1 MKCQDYINT
10 TVGESSI
17 HGCPYLVKHALHWL
31 EKIFWG
37 VIIIAAAYWSFNI
50 CYSQWE
56 RFRDNPII
64 LATELTWGKLNYPFV
79 GITLCFNYTDEEAIA
94 HVIKDTWAVTPEDR
108 DSYQYYFEFLK
119 TINHLTVAKL
129 STLEPYRNDD
139 KLKNLDFVQILL
151 QLKGKGLPKRDT
163 KTVEKKTDKNA
174 QGGNSEYGEP
184 DFRAAITELGMCQ
197 TTSQT
202 ARYTNPYKGAD
213 NIQLPAKSEC
223 NPISECNTKIF
234 NRVGS
239 NASMNVYMHNNFDIV
254 TPGDRDTILSR
265 GTDNGALTVELMLGI
280 TTAEGEVRKLP
291 IPYRKCRY
299 TNENNLK
306 YFRSYS
312 PGLCRTECR
321 VHAALA
327 KCGCK
332 PFFYAVGSKKN
343 VCDVNGMLCLEKAGW
358 PQSAHCNCL
367 PLCEEVRYV
376 VSQKQAVTDDST
388 RFESTV
394 IVKVLLP
401 RMGFKRR
408 VVFSTDQLIVS
419 FGGAIGLFLGA
430 SFISVYGLI
439 FTFCQFI
446 FSNILSLFKKCF
458 NNNNNNTKVIKMR
471 EY

>member
-50 CYSQWE
+50 CYTQWE

-94 HVIKDTWAVTPEDR
+94 HVIKDTWA
-108 DSYQYYFEFLK
+108 
-119 TINHLTVAKL
+119 
-129 STLEPYRNDD
+129 
-139 KLKNLDFVQILL
+139 
-151 QLKGKGLPKRDT
+151 LKGKGLPKRDT

-184 DFRAAITELGMCQ
+184 DFRAAITELGVCQ

-239 NASMNVYMHNNFDIV
+239 NASMNVVSNKNGKNSHDIFQEKRRSANYMHNNFDIV

-408 VVFSTDQLIVS
+408 VVFSADQLIVS

-430 SFISVYGLI
+430 SFISPDRGALKENEKGKTICAVKNLSELI
-439 FTFCQFI
+439 
-446 FSNILSLFKKCF
+446 NA
-458 NNNNNNTKVIKMR
+458 
-471 EY
+471 